1 MSLFYVHC
9 RKRTG
14 FQKLIFSIS
23 PINIIKENISMS
35 KYKYNK
41 DYFNKI
47 DTADKAYWLGFL
59 YADGSIN
66 RYYKNEKLRS
76 MTLEIGLADKDRN
89 HLEKFKKCL
98 DSNIP
103 IFERINKLKGKE
115 YKSVRIQ
122 LNNTKIC
129 YDLCDLGC
137 TPHKTYDIKFP
148 TFDIVPKNFMRDF
161 IRGFFDGDGCISI
174 SEMNGKPHIFT
185 TITGMSNMLQ
195 SISDFLIS
203 EKIIRVKSKI
213 YKDKNSKACSVCF
226 HGTDSNKELLD
237 YLYKDSNVYL
247 DRKYNQYINFY
258 KDYDEKSNKRGVYY
272 DKLHNVYVASI
283 YINGKRKCVTHK
295 NIDDA
300 IKFRKEAEIEKMKVE
315 NSPLN

>member
-1 MSLFYVHC
+1 
-9 RKRTG
+9 
-14 FQKLIFSIS
+14 
-23 PINIIKENISMS
+23 MS

-137 TPHKTYDIKFP
+137 TPHKTYDI
-148 TFDIVPKNFMRDF
+148 
-161 IRGFFDGDGCISI
+161 
-174 SEMNGKPHIFT
+174 
-185 TITGMSNMLQ
+185 
-195 SISDFLIS
+195 
-203 EKIIRVKSKI
+203 
-213 YKDKNSKACSVCF
+213 
-226 HGTDSNKELLD
+226 
-237 YLYKDSNVYL
+237 
-247 DRKYNQYINFY
+247 
-258 KDYDEKSNKRGVYY
+258 
-272 DKLHNVYVASI
+272 
-283 YINGKRKCVTHK
+283 
-295 NIDDA
+295 
-300 IKFRKEAEIEKMKVE
+300 
-315 NSPLN
+315 